1 MANSWSKQPIWQGTG
16 SNYLNSVNDAVV
28 GGQITTVPNAYASS
42 GNQTLPGDHV
52 VLDEV
57 AAAAAGNPTL
67 AALHGGYFQYVKLDL
82 AMLLA
87 TGAINQTITITAAGS
102 GYTAGST
109 IATFSAAPAGGTT
122 ATGTVVLTSTGTVS
136 AIVVT
141 NQGTGYLVAPT
152 ITITGTGTAATATS
166 SLVAANSPLIA
177 GQALYW
183 KNTGFLGADVYTV
196 TNIQTL
202 NTGQFAGVLLN
213 PSWTPGNY
221 SWIQAAGRATF
232 LADATSATAI
242 TPGVGLYLS
251 ASTGTSN
258 ASVTAV
264 AGTATAFVAVAEGY
278 VQATPTAG
286 TTILADIQKQ
296 SLRF

>member
-16 SNYLNSVNDAVV
+16 SNYLNSTNDSVI
-28 GGQITTVPNAYASS
+28 GGQITTVPNAYASA
-42 GNQTLPGDHV
+42 GNQTLPGDHI

-57 AAAAAGNPTL
+57 AAAAAGNPAL
-67 AALHGGYFQYVKLDL
+67 AALHGGYFQYVKLDP

-87 TGAINQTITITAAGS
+87 TGAINQTITVGTPGTGYAAA
-102 GYTAGST
+102 TT
-109 IATFSAAPAGGTT
+109 VVTFSAAPAGGTT
-122 ATGTVVLTSTGTVS
+122 ATGTAVVTSTGTIS

-141 NQGTGYLVAPT
+141 NQGAGYTVAPT
-152 ITITGTGTAATATS
+152 ITITGAGASAAATAT
-166 SLVAANSPLIA
+166 LVTANSPLIA

-183 KNTGFLGADVYTV
+183 KNTGFSGTDVYTV

-221 SWIQAAGRATF
+221 SWIQAAGRATG
-232 LADATSATAI
+232 LLDATSATAV

-258 ASVTAV
+258 ASLTAI
-264 AGTATAFVAVAEGY
+264 AGTATAFVGVAEGY
-278 VQATPTAG
+278 AQASPVAG
-286 TTILADIQKQ
+286 TTVLFDIQKQ